1 MNKFRKSL
9 PPLASLL
16 PFEATARLGSVT
28 KAAEELNLTQAAVSR
43 QIRALED
50 NLGTKLFTRRNRA
63 VFLTE
68 DGQALNQSVS
78 SGLETISVS
87 ALQLRKTA
95 KSNEVIL
102 FAQLCEGLYWLMP
115 RLSKFYQAHQNIEV
129 KVSVSTR
136 PVTETLEHFDLA
148 LQTSTRNSGDC
159 DLVFTVA
166 DEVFPVCSPKYLDQY
181 GYPVKVTDLPNHRL
195 LHHKVYPQDW
205 IEWDDWLEQLNLSFK
220 VGDKGIVYDSY
231 PMMIQS
237 AIEGHGIALA
247 WRQTTSQL
255 IDSGQLTRPVEE
267 SLILDQGLSLYT
279 HPKCILRPEV
289 DKFIAWLHEELLEGS
304 PDLVTN

>member
-1 MNKFRKSL
+1 M
-9 PPLASLL
+9 ASLL

-63 VFLTE
+63 VFLTD

-78 SGLETISVS
+78 SALETISTS
-87 ALQLRKTA
+87 AVQLRRTG

-102 FAQLCEGLYWLMP
+102 FSQLCEGLYWLMP

-136 PVTETLEHFDLA
+136 PVTETSEHFDLA
-148 LQTSTRNSGDC
+148 LQTSTRDSGDC
-159 DLVFTVA
+159 DLVFTVP
-166 DEVFPVCSPKYLDQY
+166 DEVFPVCSPSYLDQY
-181 GYPVKVTDLPNHRL
+181 DYPLKLTDLPNHRL

-205 IEWDDWLEQLNLSFK
+205 IEWDDWLEQLNMTFT
-220 VGDKGIVYDSY
+220 VGSKGTVFDSY

-255 IDSGQLTRPVEE
+255 IKTGQLTRPVKE
-267 SLILDQGLSLYT
+267 SLILEQGLSLYT
-279 HPKCILRPEV
+279 HPKCIIRSEIKV
-289 DKFIAWLHEELLEGS
+289 FIAWLDRELLAGS
-304 PDLVTN
+304 PQQVAV

>member
-1 MNKFRKSL
+1 MNRFKKSL

-50 NLGTKLFTRRNRA
+50 NLGTKLFARRNRA
-63 VFLTE
+63 VFLTD

-78 SGLETISVS
+78 SALETISTS
-87 ALQLRKTA
+87 AVQLRKTR
-95 KSNEVIL
+95 KSNEIIL

-115 RLSKFYQAHQNIEV
+115 RLSKFYQSHQNIEV
-129 KVSVSTR
+129 KVSVSTQ
-136 PVTETLEHFDLA
+136 PVTKALEHFDLA

-159 DLVFTVA
+159 DLVFTVP
-166 DEVFPVCSPKYLDQY
+166 DEVFPVCSPSYLDQY
-181 GYPVKVTDLPNHRL
+181 NYPVKITDLPNHRL

-205 IEWDDWLEQLNLSFK
+205 IEWDDWLEQLNMPFR
-220 VGDKGIVYDSY
+220 VGSKGTVYDSY

-255 IDSGQLTRPVEE
+255 IKTGQLTRPLKQ
-267 SLILDQGLSLYT
+267 SLILEQGLSLYS

-289 DKFIAWLHEELLEGS
+289 EKFITWSHEELLENS
-304 PDLVTN
+304 PTGG